1 MLKSDRIRSF
11 PVGRSSSRVGI
22 HFPTRRDAW
31 QPGGDHY
38 SPCLYTV
45 DYNAWYFNVSPAH
58 NCIRLA
64 FAPAGLSQ
72 RDAPCKQIKQSTN
85 FAPLCNS
92 QRSTRKCD
100 FIFLSPHPAS
110 TISNKQFH
118 WLWTAGVVPEIQFRL
133 KTSTR
138 TRPHSSFKNTPH
150 VWHRTLCASLQTRSA
165 DLTYL
170 ARDQPWLG
178 HAKNIHCSGQGSR
191 VYSCSLDYP
200 SL

>member
-1 MLKSDRIRSF
+1 MRD
-11 PVGRSSSRVGI
+11 SREGTITV
-22 HFPTRRDAW
+22 RA
-31 QPGGDHY
+31 
-38 SPCLYTV
+38 YTV

-64 FAPAGLSQ
+64 FAPAALSQ

-118 WLWTAGVVPEIQFRL
+118 WLLTAGVVPEIQFRL

-138 TRPHSSFKNTPH
+138 TRSHSPFKNTPH
-150 VWHRTLCASLQTRSA
+150 VYRITHFACPSRHGLPTWPN
-165 DLTYL
+165 
-170 ARDQPWLG
+170 QPWLG
-178 HAKNIHCSGQGSR
+178 HAKKYIAVDRGSR
-191 VYSCSLDYP
+191 VDSCSLDYP

>member
-1 MLKSDRIRSF
+1 MLNSNRIRSF

-31 QPGGDHY
+31 QREGTITVRAN
-38 SPCLYTV
+38 TV
-45 DYNAWYFNVSPAH
+45 DCNAWYFNVSSAH
-58 NCIRLA
+58 NCIRT
-64 FAPAGLSQ
+64 PPCHK

-110 TISNKQFH
+110 TISKKQFH

-138 TRPHSSFKNTPH
+138 TRSRSSFKDTPH
-150 VWHRTLCASLQTRSA
+150 AWHRTLCASLQTRSA

-170 ARDQPWLG
+170 KRDQPWRG
-178 HAKNIHCSGQGSR
+178 HAKKYIAVDRGSR
-191 VYSCSLDYP
+191 VDSCSLDYP

>member
-1 MLKSDRIRSF
+1 MLKSNRIRSF
-11 PVGRSSSRVGI
+11 PVGSSSSRVGI

-31 QPGGDHY
+31 QPGGDHF

-64 FAPAGLSQ
+64 IRTRSLKLSQ
-72 RDAPCKQIKQSTN
+72 SCPCKQIKQSTN

-138 TRPHSSFKNTPH
+138 TRSHSSFKNTPH
-150 VWHRTLCASLQTRSA
+150 ASHHTLCASLQTRSA
-165 DLTYL
+165 DLT
-170 ARDQPWLG
+170 
-178 HAKNIHCSGQGSR
+178 
-191 VYSCSLDYP
+191 
-200 SL
+200 